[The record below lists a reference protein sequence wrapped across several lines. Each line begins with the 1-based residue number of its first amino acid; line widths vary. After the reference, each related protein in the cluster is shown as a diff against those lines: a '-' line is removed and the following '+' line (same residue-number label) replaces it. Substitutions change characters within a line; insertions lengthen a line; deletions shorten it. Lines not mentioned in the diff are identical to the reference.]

1 MQHSSIR
8 TMVLEFVDANGG
20 SGAAADYERLGDAP
34 EATVTADAQGP
45 TAVMGLTVVGAG
57 HADSDW

>member
-1 MQHSSIR
+1 
-8 TMVLEFVDANGG
+8 MVLEFVDANGG